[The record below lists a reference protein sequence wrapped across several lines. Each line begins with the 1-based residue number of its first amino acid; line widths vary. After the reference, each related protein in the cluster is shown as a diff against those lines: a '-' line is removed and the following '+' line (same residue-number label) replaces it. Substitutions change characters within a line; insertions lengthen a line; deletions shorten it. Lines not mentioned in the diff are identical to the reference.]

1 MNTKHKVTKKEV
13 MDAVDYF
20 HGIGMI
26 SNQYG
31 DAEHY
36 LKILLRK
43 VANDYLN
50 RDEFL
55 KSFFSSSSMQGI
67 NAMSISDITGIPRAT
82 VIRKLR
88 KLVKQKNLIIDNK
101 KHYRL
106 TGNIVKKLK
115 PLQKN
120 ILVHLANFSTKIF
133 NSHLVNNEEEY

>member
-1 MNTKHKVTKKEV
+1 MNREN
-13 MDAVDYF
+13 F
-20 HGIGMI
+20 I
-26 SNQYG
+26 
-31 DAEHY
+31 
-36 LKILLRK
+36 
-43 VANDYLN
+43 
-50 RDEFL
+50 
-55 KSFFSSSSMQGI
+55 KSTYTAPKMQGL

-88 KLVKQKNLIIDNK
+88 KLVKEKILKIDNK

-133 NSHLVNNEEEY
+133 NSHLVNKEEEYEVPFYLKN